1 MWIAFATSSLPVPL
15 SPFTSTVELV
25 GAIERIR
32 SNTRFMEGEPPT
44 MRSSPCCACS
54 SAFRRR
60 FSSSRCRLWSA
71 LRTTIFS
78 SSMSKGLIR

>member
-1 MWIAFATSSLPVPL
+1 MALATSSLPVPL
-15 SPFTSTVELV
+15 SPLTSTVELV
-25 GAIERIR
+25 GAIERMR
-32 SNTRFMEGEPPT
+32 SNTRFMEPEAPT
-44 MRSSPCCACS
+44 MRSRACPLWS

-60 FSSSRCRLWSA
+60 FSSSSRCLWSA